1 MTTIPST
8 EVDPA
13 AEPESLPATAP
24 TDEGRRG
31 IARVIAELN
40 GVTQLLRCAS
50 TGRLVRQG
58 VSMTHVH
65 VLWLLD
71 EHGELPMSQVAE
83 LVGVSDSNASGL
95 IDRMEERGLVERVR
109 VSDDRRVVRVRIVA
123 GGRAALD
130 EIQII
135 KDDLAI
141 AVLERL
147 SDRQLER
154 LRASLRDFR
163 AAVRAE
169 AAASPGQ
176 FGSHHHHEQRME
188 TSES

>member
-1 MTTIPST
+1 MATIRSAETDPSAKPEDGPATTI
-8 EVDPA
+8 A
-13 AEPESLPATAP
+13 
-24 TDEGRRG
+24 DEGRRD
-31 IARVIAELN
+31 IARVIDELN
-40 GVTQLLRCAS
+40 GVTRLLRCAS

-71 EHGELPMSQVAE
+71 EHGDLPMSQVAE

-95 IDRMEERGLVERVR
+95 IDRMVERGLVERVR
-109 VSDDRRVVRVRIVA
+109 VPDDRRVVRVRIA
-123 GGRAALD
+123 GGGRAALD

-141 AVLERL
+141 AILERL
-147 SDRQLER
+147 NDRRLER

-163 AAVRAE
+163 VAVRAE
-169 AAASPGQ
+169 SDANPSL
-176 FGSHHHHEQRME
+176 FGTHHRHEH
-188 TSES
+188 